1 MKNLENPRVPG
12 GLEVLKVQEVLEV
25 QVVLYGPFDIF
36 SPNEFTIL
44 FIIFE

>member
-1 MKNLENPRVPG
+1 MKNLENPQVLG
-12 GLEVLKVQEVLEV
+12 VLEVPVV

-36 SPNEFTIL
+36 SSNEFTIL